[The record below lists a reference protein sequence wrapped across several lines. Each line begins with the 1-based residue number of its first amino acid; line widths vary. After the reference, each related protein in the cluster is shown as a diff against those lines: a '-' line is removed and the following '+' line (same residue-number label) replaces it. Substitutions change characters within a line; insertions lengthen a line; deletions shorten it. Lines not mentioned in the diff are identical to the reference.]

1 MQVNTDRQESP
12 FTEEAEKIIHDIV
25 SEHVYTR
32 MPIRVLR
39 LDKMELIERGAVI
52 NEVIDVITKNSSL
65 SVKAEISRGTVHTV
79 KKEEVRLLAQ
89 QNCEYAIL
97 SHTWLVNQPEVLY
110 ADAQIAGWQSS
121 AATKK
126 VTGFNKLKGFCDT
139 ASGEPYW
146 ARYGWIDTICIDKS
160 STSELDESIRSMYRW
175 YLNSKVCIVYLA
187 ETPPSPTL
195 DGMERDRWFTRGWTL
210 QEYLAPK
217 VIKFHGQDWRP
228 LTSYISS
235 TGQNIKNDRFP
246 ETVSLI
252 QEKIEKAT
260 GIPPSLGSSTEHDY
274 LHPSSTLSRGRII
287 KQMQWAARR
296 ETTRQ
301 EDRSY
306 SLMGIFN
313 VSFSIAY
320 GEGGERAFFRLIE
333 AILATKPADQVCQL
347 LAWGGRPL
355 SDEIHTSRL
364 LPSGPECYGTPE
376 VGDPA
381 WLEVKV
387 PRNPP
392 EPTVLTHIGLK
403 VRVLIARAMVVPL
416 AGAPPFDGHQ
426 VQFEVRSSSL
436 KFDPL
441 HVHLLSAHETNPK
454 PKDIYPSLE
463 KDRDTQDP
471 HFLLAIYTFVEDNTK
486 VQIPSVGLG
495 FMLAWYPPKDVWL
508 KDSDIASVY
517 LNARSKV
524 DTRDAVTFA
533 RTVNSKDG
541 YSTLMK
547 DRLQGESLVMASLYL

>member
-1 MQVNTDRQESP
+1 
-12 FTEEAEKIIHDIV
+12 
-25 SEHVYTR
+25 

-39 LDKMELIERGAVI
+39 LDKMELIDRNAVI
-52 NEVIDVITKNSSL
+52 EEIMGVMSKIPWIE
-65 SVKAEISRGTVHTV
+65 AAISRGTLHTA
-79 KKEEVRLLAQ
+79 KEEVRNLAQ

-97 SHTWLVNQPEVLY
+97 SHTWIVDHPGEVLY
-110 ADAQIAGWQSS
+110 ADTQVPGWQE
-121 AATKK
+121 ADALQAEKPA
-126 VTGFNKLKGFCDT
+126 GLEKLKGFCKT
-139 ASGEPYW
+139 AHSEPYR

-187 ETPPSPTL
+187 ETPRSSTL

-217 VIKFHGQDWRP
+217 VIKFHGQDWYP
-228 LTSYISS
+228 LTSYISVS
-235 TGQNIKNDRFP
+235 RNINNDKFP
-246 ETVSLI
+246 ETVTLI

-260 GIPPSLGSSTEHDY
+260 GIPPSLGSSSEHD
-274 LHPSSTLSRGRII
+274 HSHSSSPLSRGRII

-333 AILATKPADQVCQL
+333 AILATKPADQVCEL
-347 LAWGGRPL
+347 LAWGGRPIA
-355 SDEIHTSRL
+355 DEIHTSRL
-364 LPSGPECYGTPE
+364 LPSEPECYGTPNA
-376 VGDPA
+376 VGPT
-381 WLEVKV
+381 WLGVKV

-403 VRVLIARAMVVPL
+403 VRLLIARATLLPRKE
-416 AGAPPFDGHQ
+416 AHPFDGHQ
-426 VQFEVRSSSL
+426 VHFEMRSSTL
-436 KFDPL
+436 NFATLD
-441 HVHLLSAHETNPK
+441 VHLLSEHQTYPK
-454 PKDIYPSLE
+454 PKDIYPPETS
-463 KDRDTQDP
+463 RDTQDP
-471 HFLLAIYTFVEDNTK
+471 HFLLAIYTFVEDNVK
-486 VQIPSVGLG
+486 VHIPSAGLG
-495 FMLAWYPPKDVWL
+495 FMLAWYPPKDNPWL
-508 KDSDIASVY
+508 KDSDMASVY

-524 DTRDAVTFA
+524 DTRRVVTFA
-533 RTVNSKDG
+533 RTVNSIDG

-547 DRLQGESLVMASLYL
+547 DRLQSESLVMASVYL